1 MMSPPPVSRRRPGP
15 RAVSLVL
22 AALAAAALP
31 AQAQEATLETV
42 IVTAAGHE
50 QLIKD
55 APASISVIT
64 REELDKKPYANLRE
78 VLSGLEGVSVVGY
91 SASETDIMIRG
102 MPAEY
107 TLFLVDGKRQG
118 TRETM
123 NRGTSGVQSNLLPPL
138 AAIERIEVVRGPM
151 SSLYGSD
158 AIGGV
163 INIITRKVPKVWSGS
178 GSLGGVWQKR
188 GYLGDSRLGE
198 FWVGGPIKSDVLG
211 ISIQG
216 KSIRR
221 DEDDYFVQPPGATS
235 AAVYGALEQKDES
248 LSVRLSARP
257 TTNQDVIVEAG
268 RSELT
273 LESSTEYA
281 RNNPDALAPEAEHA
295 RDWWSITHNGRWG
308 DGATTTLALQRETGT
323 QTRRNADGT
332 KRPGEPEIVNTVL
345 DALVS
350 LPLGKNLLKVGAQ
363 FTRNELSGIAQE
375 AVVTG
380 YPVNTDDVR
389 LNAKALFVENEF
401 FATDHLALTA
411 GLRMDDDDRYGRHWT
426 PRVYGV
432 YHLNPQ
438 WTLRGGVA
446 KGFKAPTIR
455 QSTAN
460 YCMTTGASTGRG
472 SLCGNPDLKAE
483 TSVSSELGVR
493 FGDDAGRSFSAT
505 LFNSDFKNK
514 VASYDSGV
522 IDPLLGSPWHVYIY
536 DNIDEVTLRGIE
548 LGIEAPLSRA
558 WKIASHYTYTDSK
571 RKGGE
576 PSFDGS
582 SLKGYPLDKT
592 PEHVLNVQLD
602 WTPRDALNFYARAN
616 YTGKQY
622 WSAYRNGAMG
632 VRERP
637 ATTTFDL
644 GGSYAFN
651 KTLSVKFTVLNV
663 TDKVVKVD
671 ERGRPF
677 GLDGN
682 WMLDEGRR
690 LAVTLNAQF

>member
-1 MMSPPPVSRRRPGP
+1 MRHPVIPRRRPGP
-15 RAVSLVL
+15 RAVSLAL
-22 AALAAAALP
+22 AVLAAAALP
-31 AQAQEATLETV
+31 ARAQEATLDTV

-50 QLIKD
+50 QAIKD

-64 REELDKKPYANLRE
+64 REELEKKPHANLRD

-91 SASETDIMIRG
+91 SATETDIMIRG

-163 INIITRKVPKVWSGS
+163 INIITRKVPTQWGGS
-178 GSLGGVWQKR
+178 VSLGGVWQKR

-198 FWVGGPIKSDVLG
+198 FWVGGPIQSDALG

-216 KSIRR
+216 KSNRR

-235 AAVYGALEQKDES
+235 AAVYGALKQKDES
-248 LSVRLSARP
+248 LSVRLTARP
-257 TTNQDVIVEAG
+257 ATNQDVTVEAG

-273 LESSTEYA
+273 LSNSTEYA
-281 RNNPDALAPEAEHA
+281 RNNPTMLTPEVEHA

-308 DGATTTLALQRETGT
+308 DGVTTTLALQRETGT
-323 QTRRNADGT
+323 QIKHYADGA
-332 KRPGEPEIVNTVL
+332 KFPGDPEIVNTVL

-350 LPLGKNLLKVGAQ
+350 LPLGRNLLKVGAQ
-363 FTRNELSGIAQE
+363 LTRNALTGIASE
-375 AVVTG
+375 AAIPG
-380 YPVNTDDVR
+380 YSVNTDDVR
-389 LNAKALFVENEF
+389 LDAKALFVENEF
-401 FATDHLALTA
+401 FATDDLALTA

-432 YHLNPQ
+432 YHVNPQ

-455 QSTAN
+455 QSAAN

-472 SLCGNPDLKAE
+472 SLCGNPDLKPE

-493 FGDDAGRSFSAT
+493 FGDAAGHSFSAT
-505 LFNSDFKNK
+505 LFNSEFRNK
-514 VASYDSGV
+514 VASYDTGA
-522 IDPLLGSPWHVYIY
+522 IDPLLGAPWHVYIY

-548 LGIEAPLSRA
+548 LGIEAPLARA
-558 WKIASHYTYTDSK
+558 WKIAGHYTYTDSK

-582 SLKGYPLDKT
+582 SLKGFPLDKT
-592 PEHVLNVQLD
+592 PEHVFNAQLD
-602 WTPRDALNFYARAN
+602 WTPSDALNVYARAN
-616 YTGKQY
+616 YTSKQY
-622 WSAYRNGAMG
+622 WAGYRNGAMG

-637 ATTTFDL
+637 ANTTFDL

-651 KTLSVKFTVLNV
+651 KTLNVKFALLNV

-671 ERGRPF
+671 ERGRTF

-690 LAVTLNAQF
+690 VAVTLNARF

>member
-1 MMSPPPVSRRRPGP
+1 MRHFIPHDRLTPL
-15 RAVSLVL
+15 AIAI
-22 AALAAAALP
+22 AALTVASAP
-31 AQAQEATLETV
+31 AQAQEATLGTV
-42 IVTAAGHE
+42 VVTAASHE
-50 QLIKD
+50 QDVKD

-163 INIITRKVPKVWSGS
+163 INIITRKVPERWGASV
-178 GSLGGVWQKR
+178 SLGGVWQEHA
-188 GYLGDSRLGE
+188 YLGNSRLGE
-198 FWVGGPIKSDVLG
+198 FWVGGPIKSDALG

-216 KSIRR
+216 KSNRR
-221 DEDDYFVQPPGATS
+221 DEDDYFVLPPGATS
-235 AAVYGALEQKDES
+235 ASVYGALKQKDES
-248 LSVRLSARP
+248 LSARLTAKP
-257 TTNQDVIVEAG
+257 AANQDVILEAG
-268 RSELT
+268 RAELT
-273 LESSTEYA
+273 LSNSTAYA
-281 RNNPDALAPEAEHA
+281 RDNPAMLTPETEHT
-295 RDWWSITHNGRWG
+295 RDWWSIAHNGRWG
-308 DGATTTLALQRETGT
+308 DGIVTTLALQRETGT
-323 QTRRNADGT
+323 QTKWNADGV
-332 KRPGEPEIVNTVL
+332 KFSGEQEIVNTVL
-345 DALVS
+345 DGLVS
-350 LPLGKNLLKVGAQ
+350 LPLGRNLLKVGVQ
-363 FTRNELSGIAQE
+363 FSRNELTGIAGE
-375 AVVTG
+375 AVIPG

-389 LNAKALFVENEF
+389 LDSRAVFVENEF
-401 FATDHLALTA
+401 FATDKLTLTA
-411 GLRMDDDDRYGRHWT
+411 GARLDDDDRYGRHWT
-426 PRVYGV
+426 PRLYGV
-432 YHLNPQ
+432 YRLDPR

-455 QSTAN
+455 QSAAN

-472 SLCGNPDLKAE
+472 SLCGNPDLEPE
-483 TSVSSELGVR
+483 TSVSSELGLR
-493 FGDDAGRSFSAT
+493 FDDGDHSFSAT
-505 LFNSDFKNK
+505 LFDSDFENK

-522 IDPLLGSPWHVYIY
+522 IDPLLGAPWHVYIY
-536 DNIDEVTLRGIE
+536 DNIDKVTLRGVE
-548 LGIEAPLSRA
+548 LGFATKLSRA
-558 WKIASHYTYTDSK
+558 WKIAGHYTYTDSK
-571 RKGGE
+571 REGGE

-592 PEHVLNVQLD
+592 PEHVFNAQLD
-602 WTPRDALNFYARAN
+602 WTPSDALNFYARAN

-644 GGSYAFN
+644 GGSYAIN
-651 KTLSVKFTVLNV
+651 KFLSVRFAVLNA
-663 TDKVVKVD
+663 TDKIVDVD
-671 ERGRPF
+671 ERGREY

-690 LAVTLNAQF
+690 VAVTLNAQF